1 MNATVKTAGGP
12 PRFIGALVSG
22 FNLVTHKVYL
32 LFLPIGLDLLL
43 WFGPRLSLKT
53 IFEISM
59 RNLTSLVPADLGGA
73 GWLAWLASLRA
84 TSEFGVTHFN
94 LLSLLSAIPI
104 GIPSLMTN
112 ILPIQNPLGAT
123 AVVEISSL
131 SQFYSGFFLFALLG
145 LVLGSIY
152 FSAISRATA
161 STAERF
167 SLARVVWQ
175 TGQVL
180 FLTLLLIFIL
190 FLLAIPIVIVSFILG
205 LISQAAMDVFQI
217 LSSFLVIWI
226 LIPLIFSPHGIF
238 VIGQNAFRSMLISL
252 RLVRSLFPS
261 VGLFLLSAVVI
272 AQGLGLIWRMAP
284 ETSWLMLAGVFGNA
298 FISTG
303 LLAASFFY
311 FRGAASW
318 AVQSRKLA

>member
-22 FNLVTHKVYL
+22 FNLVTHKIYL
-32 LFLPIGLDLLL
+32 LLLPIGLDLLL

-53 IFEISM
+53 IFEMSM
-59 RNLTSLVPADLGGA
+59 RNLTGLVPPDLGGA
-73 GWLAWLASLRA
+73 GWLAWLASIRTA
-84 TSEFGVTHFN
+84 SEFGLNHFN
-94 LLSLLSAIPI
+94 LLSLLSALPI
-104 GIPSLMTN
+104 GVPSLMTN
-112 ILPIQNPLGAT
+112 ILPIQNPLGAVQ
-123 AVVEISSL
+123 VVEIPGL
-131 SQFYSGFFLFALLG
+131 GQFYSGFLLFSLLG
-145 LVLGSIY
+145 LVLGSFY
-152 FSAISRATA
+152 FSAIARATA
-161 STAERF
+161 SSTEPF
-167 SLARVVWQ
+167 SLARSVWQ
-175 TGQVL
+175 TGQVF

-205 LISQAAMDVFQI
+205 MISQAAMQVFQVF
-217 LSSFLVIWI
+217 SSFLVIWI
-226 LIPLIFSPHGIF
+226 LIPLVFSPHGIF
-238 VIGQNAFRSMLISL
+238 VVGQNAFRSMLISL

-261 VGLFLLSAVVI
+261 VGLFLLSAVII